1 MTDEKPIKHRIAIDL
16 SVDAFARLE
25 RLANEPL
32 RTKTEIVRNA
42 IRLYE
47 WALLRKDEGL
57 VLKTGK
63 MPISH
68 GVVECSLELEKVRRK
83 DEEHFVASVNFLQPL
98 IWEDGM
104 PGFKKSSVRGSQPF
118 SSSFLEIVPIMPDAG
133 NFSSTR

>member
-47 WALLRKDEGL
+47 WALLRKDEGYEL
-57 VLKTGK
+57 GSIKENPDGTYTQR
-63 MPISH
+63 I
-68 GVVECSLELEKVRRK
+68 LEV
-83 DEEHFVASVNFLQPL
+83 F
-98 IWEDGM
+98 
-104 PGFKKSSVRGSQPF
+104 
-118 SSSFLEIVPIMPDAG
+118 
-133 NFSSTR
+133 